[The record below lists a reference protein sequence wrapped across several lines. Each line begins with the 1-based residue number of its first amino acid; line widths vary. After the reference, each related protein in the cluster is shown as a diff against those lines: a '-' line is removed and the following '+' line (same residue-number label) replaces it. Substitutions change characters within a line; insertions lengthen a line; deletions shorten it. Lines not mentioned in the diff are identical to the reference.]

1 MLSLP
6 VDAQR
11 LDTLAR
17 SDFSQ
22 WIVKNIDHCFDF
34 ARRLGLGVENMEEII
49 LVTGC
54 DRTMSWTNVAFL
66 EAPVVSKASF
76 KVKVVHSLDGNI
88 SIQFS
93 RGHVE
98 GALLNQGPVGKVR

>member
-1 MLSLP
+1 
-6 VDAQR
+6 
-11 LDTLAR
+11 
-17 SDFSQ
+17 
-22 WIVKNIDHCFDF
+22 VKNIDRCFAF

-66 EAPVVSKASF
+66 EGPVVAQASF
-76 KVKVVHSLDGNI
+76 KVKVVHSLDDNI
-88 SIQFS
+88 SIQFL

-98 GALLNQGPVGKVR
+98 GALLNQGPVGKVRWYTLREDQRI